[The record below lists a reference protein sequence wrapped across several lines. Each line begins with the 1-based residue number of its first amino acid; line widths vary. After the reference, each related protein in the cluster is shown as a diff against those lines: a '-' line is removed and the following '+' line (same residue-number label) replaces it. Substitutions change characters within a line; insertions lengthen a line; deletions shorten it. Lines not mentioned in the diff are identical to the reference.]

1 MNNSTIKQKTISGL
15 FWRYAERCG
24 AQGIQF
30 IVAIVLARLLSP
42 SDYGIIG
49 LITVFISLANVFISC
64 GFGQALVQKK
74 DADDIDYSSVFYF
87 NIAAAIVLY
96 FIMFFFAPS
105 IAQFYDNI
113 LLVPVIRVL
122 SVTLIIGGIN
132 GVQQAYVQKTMQFKR
147 FFWATLGGTIVSAFV
162 GIAFAYSGLGVWA
175 LVAQQLTN
183 QVIDTIILWIT
194 VRWRPILRF
203 SVNRMKRLF
212 SYGWKLLGS
221 SVLDTAYNNMY
232 SLIIGKVYT
241 KADLGYYNRGKQF
254 PMLIIENINTSI
266 NSVIFPV
273 LASVQDEKQR
283 LKEMMRRSI
292 TVSTFIIFPAMAG
305 LAAVAKPL
313 TLLLLTEKWLP
324 AVPFIRFC
332 CFTYAF
338 WPVATANLQAIKAIG
353 RSDVFLKLEII
364 KKIIGITAL
373 CITVRHGLMAMMWA
387 RCVNTILSSIINA
400 YPNKK
405 LLDYSYFEQ
414 VRDMLP
420 SIALSLAMCAA
431 VLCLSCFNF
440 QPVIMMLIQVVAGV
454 IIYVVGAK
462 IFKFE
467 VYDYLLSNVKK
478 MSKGKRNEAF

>member
-30 IVAIVLARLLSP
+30 VVSIVLARLLSP
-42 SDYGIIG
+42 GDYGIIG

-96 FIMFFFAPS
+96 FVMFFCAPP
-105 IAQFYDNI
+105 IAQFYDNM

-162 GIAFAYSGLGVWA
+162 GIAFAYSGFGVWA

-212 SYGWKLLGS
+212 SYGWKLLTS
-221 SVLDTAYNNMY
+221 NLLSTAYTNLH
-232 SLIIGKVYT
+232 SFVIGKIYD
-241 KADLGYYNRGKQF
+241 ASQLGYYSRGWQF
-254 PMLIIENINTSI
+254 PSFITTNINSSI
-266 NSVIFPV
+266 NSVILPV
-273 LASVQDEKQR
+273 LVQKQNDKLQLKSV
-283 LKEMMRRSI
+283 MRRAI
-292 TVSTFIIFPAMAG
+292 STSALIMFPAMAG
-305 LAAVAKPL
+305 LAAIATPL
-313 TLLLLTEKWLP
+313 VKLLLTDRWLP
-324 AVPFIRFC
+324 CVPVLMMG
-332 CFTYAF
+332 CFVYAF
-338 WPVATANLQAIKAIG
+338 MPIHTSNLQAINAMG
-353 RSDVFLKLEII
+353 RSDIFLKLEIT
-364 KKIIGITAL
+364 KKMVGLIVLLITATKG
-373 CITVRHGLMAMMWA
+373 IYAIAFGGVINS
-387 RCVNTILSSIINA
+387 VLSCFINA

-405 LLDYSYFEQ
+405 LVDYGYFEQ
-414 VRDMLP
+414 ICDILP
-420 SIALSLAMCAA
+420 SIVSSIA
-431 VLCLSCFNF
+431 VFFAVFFIGFINIPQLPLL
-440 QPVIMMLIQVVAGV
+440 IIQVL
-454 IIYVVGAK
+454 VGTIFYLVLME

-467 VYDYLLSNVKK
+467 AYVYVK
-478 MSKGKRNEAF
+478 NTAFEIITGVFKK

>member
-1 MNNSTIKQKTISGL
+1 MEEPTIKQKTISGL

-30 IVAIVLARLLSP
+30 VVSIVLARLLSP
-42 SDYGIIG
+42 GDYGIIG
-49 LITVFISLANVFISC
+49 LITVFIALANVFISC

-96 FIMFFFAPS
+96 FVMFFCAPS
-105 IAQFYDNI
+105 IARFYDNM
-113 LLVPVIRVL
+113 LLVPVIRIL

-194 VRWRPILRF
+194 VRWRPVLRF

-221 SVLDTAYNNMY
+221 SILDTAYNNMY

-254 PMLIIENINTSI
+254 PMLIIENINSSI

-283 LKEMMRRSI
+283 LKEMMRRSMTI
-292 TVSTFIIFPAMAG
+292 STFIIFPAMAG

-324 AVPFIRFC
+324 AVPFIQFC

-373 CITVRHGLMAMMWA
+373 CLTVRHGLMVMMWA
-387 RCVNTILSSIINA
+387 RFVNAILSSVINA

-405 LLDYSYFEQ
+405 LLNYSYFEQ
-414 VRDMLP
+414 MRDMLP
-420 SIALSLAMCAA
+420 SMALSLAMCAA
-431 VLCLSCFNF
+431 VLCFNF
-440 QPVIMMLIQVVAGV
+440 LSLSPVITMILQILSGAC
-454 IIYVVGAK
+454 IYVLAAWLLK
-462 IFKFE
+462 IETLEYF
-467 VYDYLLSNVKK
+467 LSTVRKTRKNKD
-478 MSKGKRNEAF
+478 